1 MLKKSEKLLTPAQA
15 GEFLGVSP
23 ITIRY
28 WANEGRIKFI
38 TTQGGHRRFEQ
49 AEINRLLKRES
60 TVKAKKTIVIVE
72 DDQQHADLLVEF
84 ISVLYPQFDVKVA
97 YSGFEAGS
105 MIENIKPFLIFLD
118 IIMPDIDGFAV
129 CKHIR
134 ANSLTKNTPIIA
146 MSGLSKQESIDS
158 IISAGAN
165 EFLKKPIR
173 LSVLKESIDAL
184 IQNQASKE

>member
-49 AEINRLLKRES
+49 TEINRLLKRES

-105 MIENIKPFLIFLD
+105 VIENIKPFLIFLD
-118 IIMPDIDGFAV
+118 IVMPDIDGFAV

-134 ANSLTKNTPIIA
+134 ANNLTKSTPIIA

-184 IQNQASKE
+184 IQNQASKK